1 MKNVLVGQSGG
12 PTAVINSSL
21 AGVYETAKACGA
33 EHVYGMQYG
42 IAGVL
47 EGKLVDLDAV
57 LSDKMDI
64 ELLKRTPSSFLG
76 SCRHK
81 LPQPDVDEAPFV
93 QLFDLFKQYDIG
105 AVFYIGG
112 NDSMDTISKLSAYG
126 KTIGSEIRFI
136 GVPKTIDNDLLLTDH
151 TPGYGSAAKYIG
163 VVMKEIIRDATVYG
177 TKYVTVVEIMGRNAG
192 WLTAAAAL
200 AKSDDCEGVDMIC
213 LPEVPFNVDHFVEK
227 VRVMQEKKPSIVIAV
242 SEGVKL
248 EDGRYVCELADDVH
262 AVDAFGHKALTGT
275 ARYLANVVA
284 RNLDTKTR
292 CIELSTLQRCA
303 GHLTSRTDITEAY
316 QVGGAAAKAAFEGVT
331 GQMVALKR
339 ISNSPY
345 QCTTELHPI
354 SEVANLEKK
363 VPLSWMNKNHTQMTE
378 EFLEYARPL
387 IQAELTP
394 LYIAGLPHH
403 IYLKKQK

>member
-177 TKYVTVVEIMGRNAG
+177 TKYVTIVEIMGRNAG

-200 AKSDDCEGVDMIC
+200 AKAEDCEGVDMIC

-227 VRVMQEKKPSIVIAV
+227 IERMQKEKPSIVIAV

-275 ARYLANVVA
+275 ARFLANTVA
-284 RNLDTKTR
+284 RRLDTKTR

-316 QVGGAAAKAAFEGVT
+316 QVGGAAAKAAFEGHT
-331 GQMVALKR
+331 GEMVALDR
-339 ISNSPY
+339 ISNAPY
-345 QCTTELHPI
+345 QCTTSLHPI

-363 VPLSWMNKNHTQMTE
+363 VPLEWVNADHTAMLP
-378 EFLEYARPL
+378 EFLAYAMPL

-394 LYIAGLPHH
+394 IYVEGLPHH
-403 IYLKKQK
+403 IYLPET